1 MDIISPIQILQ
12 TILALFVLYV
22 ASRIATHHKKI
33 NTKIISKVPEP
44 SGAWPL
50 IGHLH
55 LLGSTRDPIAVLL
68 GDLADKHGPIYSLKL
83 GVHKLVV
90 VSSWELVK
98 ECLAKNDKVF
108 ATRPSITGGKYMGY
122 NNAIFSL
129 APYGQ
134 YWRDVRK
141 MATLE
146 LLSSHRVELLS
157 HVRASELDS
166 FIKTLFSL
174 CTTRSTTSTVDSPK
188 VHLSEL
194 IEQLTFN
201 MNLRLI
207 AGKRFSS
214 DQYHEENSTAW
225 RFERASKEVL
235 YLFGVFVWSDAVP
248 FLEWLDIG
256 GHVSAMKRCFK
267 EIDSVLGEWLEE
279 HKQTRILE
287 GKNTSRV
294 ESDMM
299 DVMISNFEEEGEIAG
314 YSSDTVIKATALVL
328 SLTGSEST
336 AITLTWALS
345 LLLNNP
351 RVLKAAQEELD
362 LHVGRDRWVQESDI
376 KNLKY
381 LQAIVKETLR
391 VKPPGPITGLRE
403 AMEDCYLGGYYVPKG
418 TRLLVNILKLHRDPL
433 MWSDPCEFLP
443 ERFMTES
450 ANVDFRGQNFEYIP
464 FSSGRRSCPG
474 MTLGLHVVHLVLA
487 RLVQGFDMK
496 REGEE
501 LVDLREGLGLALPK
515 AKPLEAVL
523 APRLPLQLYH

>member
-1 MDIISPIQILQ
+1 ML
-12 TILALFVLYV
+12 
-22 ASRIATHHKKI
+22 
-33 NTKIISKVPEP
+33 
-44 SGAWPL
+44 GA
-50 IGHLH
+50 
-55 LLGSTRDPIAVLL
+55 
-68 GDLADKHGPIYSLKL
+68 LADKHGPIYSLKL

-98 ECLAKNDKVF
+98 ECLAINDKVL

-166 FIKTLFSL
+166 FIKSLFSL
-174 CTTRSTTSTVDSPK
+174 CTTRSTTSTVDSPV

-279 HKQTRILE
+279 HKQTRLLE
-287 GKNTSRV
+287 GKNSSRV

-314 YSSDTVIKATALVL
+314 HSSDTVIKATALVCYF
-328 SLTGSEST
+328 
-336 AITLTWALS
+336 
-345 LLLNNP
+345 
-351 RVLKAAQEELD
+351 
-362 LHVGRDRWVQESDI
+362 GR
-376 KNLKY
+376 
-381 LQAIVKETLR
+381 
-391 VKPPGPITGLRE
+391 
-403 AMEDCYLGGYYVPKG
+403 
-418 TRLLVNILKLHRDPL
+418 
-433 MWSDPCEFLP
+433 F
-443 ERFMTES
+443 
-450 ANVDFRGQNFEYIP
+450 
-464 FSSGRRSCPG
+464 
-474 MTLGLHVVHLVLA
+474 
-487 RLVQGFDMK
+487 
-496 REGEE
+496 
-501 LVDLREGLGLALPK
+501 
-515 AKPLEAVL
+515 
-523 APRLPLQLYH
+523 